1 MQIVFWL
8 NDLNITIIELKD
20 SEIMLGY
27 TNESPYWIF
36 LNHILIIGK
45 QVIYSSRLSKS
56 KPLLSQFIVKLKH
69 IERIE
74 HYIAK
79 RRDRISFH
87 EMKWKIIKKIIFKF
101 IKLSC
106 SSYTI

>member
-1 MQIVFWL
+1 
-8 NDLNITIIELKD
+8 
-20 SEIMLGY
+20 MLGY

-56 KPLLSQFIVKLKH
+56 KPLLSQLIVKLKH

-79 RRDRISFH
+79 RIGFH
-87 EMKWKIIKKIIFKF
+87 EKKWKIIKK
-101 IKLSC
+101 
-106 SSYTI
+106 